1 MNSMRDVP
9 GITLLMDS
17 NSCGEVWSCGPQVH
31 LTAGCGFTRPV
42 AMSSAMRDRSSVKTD
57 NSTSGN
63 ASDFDARPLEQPGG
77 RSGASIGHAVRT
89 DMCTTCEYT
98 DHMAKMIQLRNVPD
112 ALHRQLKARAAMA
125 GLSLSDFLIRE
136 ARKIAEQPTP
146 EEMAERLRQREPYR
160 GKMSPTQVLREERD
174 AR

>member
-1 MNSMRDVP
+1 M
-9 GITLLMDS
+9 L
-17 NSCGEVWSCGPQVH
+17 
-31 LTAGCGFTRPV
+31 
-42 AMSSAMRDRSSVKTD
+42 
-57 NSTSGN
+57 
-63 ASDFDARPLEQPGG
+63 
-77 RSGASIGHAVRT
+77 VR
-89 DMCTTCEYT
+89 
-98 DHMAKMIQLRNVPD
+98 MAKMIQLRNVPD

-160 GKMSPTQVLREERD
+160 GKQSPTQVLREERD